1 MELDFDKE
9 IDALL
14 RKTRRDGPVYVG
26 DIASPHLDADELSA
40 FAENAMPEKSRT
52 LHMAHLADCDRC
64 RKILSNL
71 LVMNAEAA
79 PAAASPSVG
88 TNAVSTGQPWYR
100 QLFLFPNLAYV
111 MGSLVLIFR
120 GVCASSVIEDSP
132 VAIELLDAHAPAAA
146 ATRA

>member
-9 IDALL
+9 IDAIL
-14 RKTRRDGPVYVG
+14 RKAHRDGPVLVG
-26 DIASPHLDADELSA
+26 DFANTHHLDADEISA
-40 FAENAMPEKSRT
+40 FAENAMPENSRA
-52 LHMAHLADCDRC
+52 LYSAHLADCDRC

-111 MGSLVLIFR
+111 MGSLVLIF
-120 GVCASSVIEDSP
+120 GGFFAFSVIQNSRMGSEP
-132 VAIELLDAHAPAAA
+132 M
-146 ATRA
+146 